1 MGDLTIRPTAKFIML
16 RTILAVLVFPLV
28 RRICGSVAVPRE
40 LWGTAIRFVSRTF
53 SKDSRYS

>member
-1 MGDLTIRPTAKFIML
+1 VGDLTIRPTAKFIML

-40 LWGTAIRFVSRTF
+40 LWGTAI
-53 SKDSRYS
+53 